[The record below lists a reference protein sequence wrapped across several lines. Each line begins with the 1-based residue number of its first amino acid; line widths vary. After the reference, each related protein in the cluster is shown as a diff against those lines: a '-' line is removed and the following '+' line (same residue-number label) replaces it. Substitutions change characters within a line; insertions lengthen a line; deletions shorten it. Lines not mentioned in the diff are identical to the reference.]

1 MPAHD
6 RFITIKKQ
14 LILMRKAIYQCMLKG
29 GKFYPLLF
37 MLLSSLH
44 VFSQQTSKGIL
55 KGKITDQSGPLPEA
69 SVVISGTSI
78 GAKADANGNY
88 SITVVPGTY
97 TVIASYVGYERSVHK
112 GVTVNADEEQ
122 ILNITMNG
130 NVQLKEVEVAYG
142 KQRQREVTGSIAEVS
157 AAPLQDMPVG
167 QFAQQL
173 QGKVAGVQI
182 AQSSGQ
188 PGRGMSFRIR
198 GSASLFSSNQPL
210 FVVDGMP
217 VTGSINNINPS
228 EIETFTVLKDASA
241 TALYGSR
248 AANGVILITTRHA
261 KAGDAK
267 VEFTSNY
274 GIQKIPGNKVPRMMN
289 AREFAQFM
297 KERWEDQ
304 VKYGAN
310 PDLKLDPIYQ
320 NPDQYGVGTDWF
332 DLVTRTAPIQN
343 YNLTIS
349 SAREKSSSTVM
360 AGYQEQQGVV
370 INSGTKLFSLR
381 LNQDLTLGDKLRIG
395 FNLAPSYRM
404 DHNNR
409 LSTDGVNGLFQKAM
423 EASPIT
429 PAINPDGSL
438 PLNVNTPGMV
448 TNINP
453 YAQFTQ
459 IKDDYKTTRILGNG
473 YLNYEFIE
481 GLSLKTNVGVD
492 KGAETRNYFIPSTAI
507 SSGVAS
513 GTSSSVDNYSWTA
526 EANLQYNKTFFND
539 HNIEALI
546 GYSAQKFDQESNSVT
561 GTNFPSDDVEW
572 ISAATAISDGSS
584 NTTDYSLLST
594 IARLNYNYKGKYL
607 LSGAI
612 RRDGS
617 SRFGQERKYGYF
629 PSISGGWVVSDEPFM
644 ERFKSINL
652 LKLRVSYGITGNN
665 NFNTGNNNSN
675 NYGHIPTV
683 GSYDYVL
690 NGTLV
695 PGITI
700 GSLGNDDLRWERNK
714 QFDVG
719 LDLNILNNRMSIAYD
734 YYHKITDGMIQD
746 RPIPQA
752 SGFSSIK
759 YNIGVFEFWGHEIS
773 VNTINLDGKLKWNTS
788 FNISFDRNR
797 IKSLVAPGFIRRN
810 NTVSSD
816 YYRNQEGHSLGEFYG
831 FVYEGLYKDAN
842 DLANSPHYVQGSNFS
857 DIGTL
862 KMKDISGPNGVPD
875 GVVDDN
881 YDRTFI
887 GDPTP
892 SFMFGLTND
901 FRYKNF
907 DLSITMAGSV
917 GGQVLNAVKWAY
929 LTNMDGSRNL
939 VAAAQNRWRSEEN
952 PGSGIYPRTLSNTTA
967 MGRQVNS
974 QWVENGSYLTLKN
987 IALGYTVPLKGN
999 LLLKNLRIYG
1009 SVQQAFII
1017 TGYSGMN
1024 PEINFSGLDATKG
1037 IGVDENAYPVPR
1049 TFSLGLSA
1057 SFK

>member
-1 MPAHD
+1 MLACD
-6 RFITIKKQ
+6 RWANAMAIKNIRMK
-14 LILMRKAIYQCMLKG
+14 KENYPCTFKG
-29 GKFYPLLF
+29 RLFCLLLF
-37 MLLSSLH
+37 MLLSNLN
-44 VFSQQTSKGIL
+44 VFSQQRSSGVIRGTVS
-55 KGKITDQSGPLPEA
+55 DQSGPLAGA
-69 SVVISGTSI
+69 SVMISGTSL
-78 GAKADANGNY
+78 GAKADVNGNY
-88 SITVVPGTY
+88 AVTISPGTY
-97 TVIASYVGYERSVHK
+97 TVIATYVGYERAVHTNVRVEA
-112 GVTVNADEEQ
+112 GSEHV
-122 ILNITMNG
+122 LNIKLNG

-142 KQRQREVTGSIAEVS
+142 KQRQREVTGSIAEIS
-157 AAPLQDMPVG
+157 ATPLQDMPVG

-198 GSASLFSSNQPL
+198 GAASLFSSNQPL
-210 FVVDGMP
+210 FVVDGLP

-248 AANGVILITTRHA
+248 AANGVMLITTKHA

-267 VEFTSNY
+267 IEFSSHY
-274 GIQKIPGNKVPRMMN
+274 GVQKIPGNKVPKMMN

-304 VKYGAN
+304 VKYGTN
-310 PDLKLDPIYQ
+310 PNLKLDPMYED
-320 NPDQYGVGTDWF
+320 PAQYGEGTNWF
-332 DLVTRTAPIQN
+332 DLVTHAAPIQD

-360 AGYQEQQGVV
+360 AGYQEQQGVI

-381 LNQDLTLGDKLRIG
+381 FNQDLTLGDKLKIG
-395 FNLAPSYRM
+395 FNIAPSYRI

-409 LSTDGVNGLFQKAM
+409 LNTDGVNGLFQKAM

-429 PAINPDGSL
+429 AAINPDGSL

-473 YLNYEFIE
+473 YLNYEIIT

-492 KGAETRNYFIPSTAI
+492 KGAETRNYFVPSTAI
-507 SSGVAS
+507 SSGVAT
-513 GTSSSVDNYSWTA
+513 GISSSVDNYSWTA
-526 EANLQYNKTFFND
+526 ETNLQYNKTLWND
-539 HNIEALI
+539 HHIEALL
-546 GYSAQKFDQESNSVT
+546 GYSVQKFEQESNSVT

-572 ISAATAISDGSS
+572 ISAATAISNGSS

-607 LSGAI
+607 ISGAV
-612 RRDGS
+612 RHDGS
-617 SRFGQERKYGYF
+617 SRFGQNRKYGYF
-629 PSISGGWVVSDEPFM
+629 PSISAGWVMSDEPFM
-644 ERFKSINL
+644 ARFKFIDL
-652 LKLRVSYGITGNN
+652 FKLRASYGITGNN
-665 NFNTGNNNSN
+665 NFGN
-675 NYGHIPTV
+675 YVHISTM
-683 GSYDYVL
+683 GNYDYVL

-700 GSLGNDDLRWERNK
+700 GALGNDNLRWERNK
-714 QFDVG
+714 QFDIG
-719 LDLNILNNRMSIAYD
+719 FDLGVFDNRLTLTYD

-746 RPIPQA
+746 RPLPQA
-752 SGFSSIK
+752 SGYSTIK
-759 YNIGVFEFWGHEIS
+759 YNIGVFEFWGHEIGINS
-773 VNTINLDGKLKWNTS
+773 VNLTGKLKWNTN

-810 NTVSSD
+810 NTVTSD
-816 YYRNQEGHSLGEFYG
+816 YFRNQEGHSLGEFYG

-842 DLANSPHYVQGSNFS
+842 DLANSPQYVQGSNFS

-862 KMKDISGPNGVPD
+862 KMKDISGPDGVPD
-875 GVVDDN
+875 GIVNDS

-892 SFMFGLTND
+892 SFLFGLTND
-901 FRYKNF
+901 FNYKNF

-939 VAAAQNRWRSEEN
+939 VAAAQDRWRSEEN
-952 PGSGIYPRTLSNTTA
+952 PGSGIYPRTLSSTTA
-967 MGRQVNS
+967 IGRSVNS
-974 QWVENGSYLTLKN
+974 QWVESGSYLTVKN
-987 IALGYTVPLKGN
+987 IALGYTLPLKGN
-999 LLLKNLRIYG
+999 LLLKNLRVYG
-1009 SVQQAFII
+1009 SVQQAFVI

-1024 PEINFSGLDATKG
+1024 PEINFSGLDATNG

-1049 TFSLGLSA
+1049 TFSLGIST

>member
-1 MPAHD
+1 MA
-6 RFITIKKQ
+6 IKNIRMK
-14 LILMRKAIYQCMLKG
+14 KENYPCTFKG
-29 GKFYPLLF
+29 RLFCLLLF
-37 MLLSSLH
+37 MLLSNLN
-44 VFSQQTSKGIL
+44 VFSQQRSSGVIRGTVS
-55 KGKITDQSGPLPEA
+55 DQSGPLAGA
-69 SVVISGTSI
+69 SVMISGTSL
-78 GAKADANGNY
+78 GAKADVNGNY
-88 SITVVPGTY
+88 AVTISPGTY
-97 TVIASYVGYERSVHK
+97 TVIATYVGYERAVHTNVRVEA
-112 GVTVNADEEQ
+112 GSEHV
-122 ILNITMNG
+122 LNIKLNG

-142 KQRQREVTGSIAEVS
+142 KQRQREVTGSIAEIS
-157 AAPLQDMPVG
+157 ATPLQDMPVG

-198 GSASLFSSNQPL
+198 GAASLFSSNQPL
-210 FVVDGMP
+210 FVVDGLP

-248 AANGVILITTRHA
+248 AANGVMLITTKHA

-267 VEFTSNY
+267 IEFSSHY
-274 GIQKIPGNKVPRMMN
+274 GVQKIPGNKVPKMMN

-304 VKYGAN
+304 VKYGTN
-310 PDLKLDPIYQ
+310 PNLKLDPMYED
-320 NPDQYGVGTDWF
+320 PAQYGEGTNWF
-332 DLVTRTAPIQN
+332 DLVTHAAPIQD

-360 AGYQEQQGVV
+360 AGYQEQQGVI

-381 LNQDLTLGDKLRIG
+381 FNQDLTLGDKLKIG
-395 FNLAPSYRM
+395 FNIAPSYRI

-409 LSTDGVNGLFQKAM
+409 LNTDGVNGLFQKAM

-429 PAINPDGSL
+429 AAINPDGSL

-473 YLNYEFIE
+473 YLNYEIIT

-492 KGAETRNYFIPSTAI
+492 KGAETRNYFVPSTAI
-507 SSGVAS
+507 SSGVAT
-513 GTSSSVDNYSWTA
+513 GISSSVDNYSWTA
-526 EANLQYNKTFFND
+526 ETNLQYNKTLWND
-539 HNIEALI
+539 HHIEALL
-546 GYSAQKFDQESNSVT
+546 GYSVQKFEQESNSVT

-572 ISAATAISDGSS
+572 ISAATAISNGSS

-607 LSGAI
+607 ISGAV
-612 RRDGS
+612 RHDGS
-617 SRFGQERKYGYF
+617 SRFGQNRKYGYF
-629 PSISGGWVVSDEPFM
+629 PSISAGWVMSDEPFM
-644 ERFKSINL
+644 ARFKFIDL
-652 LKLRVSYGITGNN
+652 FKLRASYGITGNN
-665 NFNTGNNNSN
+665 NFGN
-675 NYGHIPTV
+675 YVHISTM
-683 GSYDYVL
+683 GNYDYVL

-700 GSLGNDDLRWERNK
+700 GALGNDNLRWERNK
-714 QFDVG
+714 QFDIG
-719 LDLNILNNRMSIAYD
+719 FDLGVFDNRLTLTYD

-746 RPIPQA
+746 RPLPQA
-752 SGFSSIK
+752 SGYSTIK
-759 YNIGVFEFWGHEIS
+759 YNIGVFEFWGHEIGINS
-773 VNTINLDGKLKWNTS
+773 VNLTGKLKWNTN

-810 NTVSSD
+810 NTVTSD
-816 YYRNQEGHSLGEFYG
+816 YFRNQEGHSLGEFYG

-842 DLANSPHYVQGSNFS
+842 DLANSPQYVQGSNFS

-862 KMKDISGPNGVPD
+862 KMKDISGPDGVPD
-875 GVVDDN
+875 GIVNDS

-892 SFMFGLTND
+892 SFLFGLTND
-901 FRYKNF
+901 FNYKNF

-939 VAAAQNRWRSEEN
+939 VAAAQDRWRSEEN
-952 PGSGIYPRTLSNTTA
+952 PGSGIYPRTLSSTTA
-967 MGRQVNS
+967 IGRSVNS
-974 QWVENGSYLTLKN
+974 QWVESGSYLTVKN
-987 IALGYTVPLKGN
+987 IALGYTLPLKGN
-999 LLLKNLRIYG
+999 LLLKNLRVYG
-1009 SVQQAFII
+1009 SVQQAFVI

-1024 PEINFSGLDATKG
+1024 PEINFSGLDATNG

-1049 TFSLGLSA
+1049 TFSLGIST

>member
-1 MPAHD
+1 MA
-6 RFITIKKQ
+6 IKNIRMK
-14 LILMRKAIYQCMLKG
+14 KENYPCTFKG
-29 GKFYPLLF
+29 RLFCLLLF
-37 MLLSSLH
+37 MLLSNLN
-44 VFSQQTSKGIL
+44 VFSQQRSSGVIRGTVS
-55 KGKITDQSGPLPEA
+55 DQSGPLAGA
-69 SVVISGTSI
+69 SVMISGTSL
-78 GAKADANGNY
+78 GAKADVNGNY
-88 SITVVPGTY
+88 AVTISPGTY
-97 TVIASYVGYERSVHK
+97 TVIATYVGYERAVHTNVRVEA
-112 GVTVNADEEQ
+112 GSEHV
-122 ILNITMNG
+122 LNIKLNG

-142 KQRQREVTGSIAEVS
+142 KQRQREVTGSIAEIS
-157 AAPLQDMPVG
+157 ATPLQGMPVG

-198 GSASLFSSNQPL
+198 GAASLFSSNQPL
-210 FVVDGMP
+210 FVVDGLP

-248 AANGVILITTRHA
+248 AANGVILITTKHA

-267 VEFTSNY
+267 IEFSSHY
-274 GIQKIPGNKVPRMMN
+274 GVQKIPGNKVPKMMN

-304 VKYGAN
+304 VKYGTN
-310 PDLKLDPIYQ
+310 PNLKLDPMYED
-320 NPDQYGVGTDWF
+320 PAQYGEGTNWF
-332 DLVTRTAPIQN
+332 DLVTHAAPIQD

-360 AGYQEQQGVV
+360 AGYQEQQGVI

-381 LNQDLTLGDKLRIG
+381 FNQDLTLGDKLKIG
-395 FNLAPSYRM
+395 FNIAPSYRI

-409 LSTDGVNGLFQKAM
+409 LNTDGVNGLFQKAM

-429 PAINPDGSL
+429 AAINPDGSL

-473 YLNYEFIE
+473 YLNYEIIT
-481 GLSLKTNVGVD
+481 GLSLKTNVGID
-492 KGAETRNYFIPSTAI
+492 KGAETRNYFVPSTAI
-507 SSGVAS
+507 SSGVAT
-513 GTSSSVDNYSWTA
+513 GISSSVDNYSWTA
-526 EANLQYNKTFFND
+526 ETNLQYNKTLWND
-539 HNIEALI
+539 HHIEALL
-546 GYSAQKFDQESNSVT
+546 GYSVQKFEQESNSVT

-572 ISAATAISDGSS
+572 ISAATAISNGSS

-607 LSGAI
+607 ISGAV
-612 RRDGS
+612 RHDGS
-617 SRFGQERKYGYF
+617 SRFGQNRKYGYF
-629 PSISGGWVVSDEPFM
+629 PSISAGWVMSDEPFM
-644 ERFKSINL
+644 ARFKFIDL
-652 LKLRVSYGITGNN
+652 FKLRASYGITGNN
-665 NFNTGNNNSN
+665 NFGN
-675 NYGHIPTV
+675 YVHISTM
-683 GSYDYVL
+683 GNYDYVL

-700 GSLGNDDLRWERNK
+700 GALGNDNLRWERNK
-714 QFDVG
+714 QFDIG
-719 LDLNILNNRMSIAYD
+719 FDLGVFDNRLTLTYD

-746 RPIPQA
+746 RPLPQA
-752 SGFSSIK
+752 SGYSTIK
-759 YNIGVFEFWGHEIS
+759 YNIGVFEFWGHEIGINS
-773 VNTINLDGKLKWNTS
+773 VNLTGKLKWNTN

-810 NTVSSD
+810 NTVTSD
-816 YYRNQEGHSLGEFYG
+816 YFRNQEGHSLGEFYG

-842 DLANSPHYVQGSNFS
+842 DLANSPQYVQGSNFS

-862 KMKDISGPNGVPD
+862 KMKDISGPDGVPD
-875 GVVDDN
+875 GIVNDS

-892 SFMFGLTND
+892 SFLFGLTND
-901 FRYKNF
+901 FNYKNF

-939 VAAAQNRWRSEEN
+939 VAAAQDRWRSEEN
-952 PGSGIYPRTLSNTTA
+952 PGSGIYPRTLSSTTA
-967 MGRQVNS
+967 IGRSVNS
-974 QWVENGSYLTLKN
+974 QWVESGSYLTVKN
-987 IALGYTVPLKGN
+987 IALGYTLPLKGN
-999 LLLKNLRIYG
+999 LLLKNLRVYG
-1009 SVQQAFII
+1009 SVQQAFVI

-1024 PEINFSGLDATKG
+1024 PEINFSGLDATNG

-1049 TFSLGLSA
+1049 TFSLGISA